1 MTPEGRLAA
10 ATSDKVWKVGT
21 RQVTRVKL
29 ASGRTSTATPE
40 HRLLAGAGMAVSLLF
55 AAGCDDDDDPF
66 VPVVTTITMTS
77 GTPQTVARNAASQ
90 PLTVTVRDQNGDP
103 LSGRTVNWA
112 VASGGGTLA
121 STSSVTNAQGV
132 ATMTYTAG
140 ATAGAASVTAS
151 VGTLTPITFN
161 ITVN

>member
-1 MTPEGRLAA
+1 MRRLLFHFQGGSTMAVA
-10 ATSDKVWKVGT
+10 LKGAT
-21 RQVTRVKL
+21 
-29 ASGRTSTATPE
+29 
-40 HRLLAGAGMAVSLLF
+40 RLLAGAGMAVSLLF
-55 AAGCDDDDDPF
+55 AAGCDDDDDDPF

-77 GTPQTVARNAASQ
+77 GSPQTVARNATSQ

-140 ATAGAASVTAS
+140 ATVGTATVTAS
-151 VGTLTPITFN
+151 VGTLTPVTFT

>member
-1 MTPEGRLAA
+1 MAVALKG
-10 ATSDKVWKVGT
+10 AT
-21 RQVTRVKL
+21 
-29 ASGRTSTATPE
+29 
-40 HRLLAGAGMAVSLLF
+40 RLLAGAGMAVSLVF

-121 STSSVTNAQGV
+121 ATSSVTNAQGV

-140 ATAGAASVTAS
+140 ATVGTATVTAS
-151 VGTLTPITFN
+151 IGTLTPITFT